1 MGSLACVS
9 GLLVPSSAEPAVG
22 LALPPPLFVGLG
34 LGVGALLLHSGP
46 EWIYWML
53 AAVISVGVFI
63 WAFRKSEHAPA
74 H

>member
-1 MGSLACVS
+1 MAVVLTY
-9 GLLVPSSAEPAVG
+9 SA
-22 LALPPPLFVGLG
+22 LF
-34 LGVGALLLHSGP
+34 GVGALLLHSGP

-53 AAVISVGVFI
+53 AAVISGGVFI